1 MKKRLST
8 KSLTPKTI
16 KPILFATFL
25 IAVFSQIV
33 LADDTNVVKNLL
45 KERFDDIIAV
55 MENKDLDDE
64 TKKGRIEDII
74 KPIFDFPLM
83 TMLALGKASWT
94 AMTKEDQER
103 FSELFTKILKQAYFS
118 KILAYVDEDIIIEE
132 SHQIDKKVYIHT
144 FIVSKDQKIPVLYK
158 FYQSDTAWK
167 IYDIEVEGVS
177 LIQTYRSQ
185 FTESLQEMTAKA
197 LMVKMEEL
205 ISSQ

>member
-83 TMLALGKASWT
+83 AMLALGKASWT

>member
-45 KERFDDIIAV
+45 KERFDDIIAA